1 MRDDS
6 VSQERPATG
15 VAPLLFSN
23 TESAEPE
30 GVAVPEKD
38 SAAVRSPSFQAAAG
52 PEAAAS

>member
-6 VSQERPATG
+6 ASQERPVTG

-23 TESAEPE
+23 TEAAEPD
-30 GVAVPEKD
+30 VAVTD
-38 SAAVRSPSFQAAAG
+38 RDTAAVRSPSFQAATT

>member
-6 VSQERPATG
+6 ASQQRPATG

-23 TESAEPE
+23 TESAEPDTAE
-30 GVAVPEKD
+30 LTD
-38 SAAVRSPSFQAAAG
+38 RDTAAVRSPSFQAAPA